1 LLWRRYDLLQA
12 FCTLQ
17 SFSRRQASCASECQ
31 HWSSNPCQE
40 LLPQLMAATHTW
52 ATAKAPRRKS
62 KNVKQALANGNNR
75 NTTRRFVEGA
85 LHFSSTMRKPKS
97 NNEGKDRLKALA
109 AAAARAAGANLTT
122 YFADDDG
129 RGSGKPLVRHFDC
142 SNSLNV
148 TQATDRPAPA
158 SRHLNCF
165 RRIDWA
171 KSGACKAP
179 MAEIYPGSATLE
191 GRQLPTR
198 MCSPEPSSELHRVW
212 RRAI

>member
-1 LLWRRYDLLQA
+1 
-12 FCTLQ
+12 
-17 SFSRRQASCASECQ
+17 
-31 HWSSNPCQE
+31 
-40 LLPQLMAATHTW
+40 MAATHTW

-62 KNVKQALANGNNR
+62 KKVKQAVAKGISR
-75 NTTRRFVEGA
+75 SAARRFVQGA
-85 LHFSSTMRKPKS
+85 LHFSNTMRKPKS

-158 SRHLNCF
+158 SGILNCF
-165 RRIDWA
+165 RTI
-171 KSGACKAP
+171 
-179 MAEIYPGSATLE
+179 
-191 GRQLPTR
+191 
-198 MCSPEPSSELHRVW
+198 
-212 RRAI
+212 